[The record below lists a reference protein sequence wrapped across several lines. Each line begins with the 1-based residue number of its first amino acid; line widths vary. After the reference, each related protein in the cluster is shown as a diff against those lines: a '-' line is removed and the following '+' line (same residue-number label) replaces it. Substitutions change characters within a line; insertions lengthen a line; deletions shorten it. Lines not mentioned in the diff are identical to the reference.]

1 MLMESTYHSP
11 KDKGFQ
17 LTPQEVENI
26 RNWVQQTE
34 SQLIVNILKNWNLN
48 GCGLI
53 IWKVE
58 HLDKPCSEWRKHPDI
73 YILPDDGDKLI
84 QTLANISLSNTIL
97 GLDKNDNTFIVYVGA
112 AKNGD
117 TNIDADVLDEFANA
131 ARRQGQ

>member
-1 MLMESTYHSP
+1 MKSPHHESS
-11 KDKGFQ
+11 DKGFSVI
-17 LTPQEVENI
+17 PQEIENI
-26 RNWVQQTE
+26 SLWRQTNY
-34 SQLIVNILKNWNLN
+34 SGPMVIDNLKSWNLN

-53 IWKVE
+53 IWKVDN
-58 HLDKPCSEWRKHPDI
+58 LDKPCSEWRKRPDI
-73 YILPDDGDKLI
+73 YILPDDGEKLI

-112 AKNGD
+112 EKNGD